1 MQRYDDKAVS
11 IEVLEVRC
19 RLSRRGTV
27 DTAEAGEL
35 EQHMALDTGLNRDKP
50 FGFRDYFAT
59 CQNKEQGAKNKD
71 DIFDFKFQIS
81 IFLFY
86 QLKL

>member
-1 MQRYDDKAVS
+1 MQRYDDKAVA

-19 RLSRRGTV
+19 RLGCRRTV

-35 EQHMALDTGLNRDKP
+35 EQHMPLDTGLNRDKP
-50 FGFRDYFAT
+50 FGLGDYFAT

-81 IFLFY
+81 FFLFY